1 MGLLSVF
8 SRNRGHGV
16 VRAAVQGANDSTRP
30 VVAPPGNLAPVLAE
44 RLSEPPGVWG
54 CGGWMLSRRL
64 AMKVPAVRRGVRTI
78 ADSIATMPLE
88 RWRGLVKLPPS
99 TFLDQPESWRAYV
112 STITET
118 VEDLIFYPWAWWYV
132 VGRDW
137 AGWPSAVIRLDPQ
150 YVSVTTVP
158 GSGEIDRVYVT
169 YRGRELPQEDL
180 IRFDGPDEGILTL
193 GDVEIWTALRLE
205 LAAQSYA
212 DPEVPTG
219 VLTNTGEYRLTPAE
233 REELMAGW
241 TAARR
246 RRRTA
251 FLDANL
257 SYQSVLST
265 PEQLQ
270 LVQAREESA
279 VQLARLLNLPPHYVG
294 AKSGDSM
301 TYSTVASQRRD
312 LSDISLAPY
321 VGAIEGRL
329 SMSDRNGSPQGQRVK
344 FDRSGLLRSDA
355 REDAEVG
362 EILIRSG
369 QSTADEQRARRGLP
383 PLDPPPA
390 APAPEGAR
398 VPAQEGP
405 DDDDA

>member
-8 SRNRGHGV
+8 SRSRGHGV
-16 VRAAVQGANDSTRP
+16 VRAAVEWDGDVTRTVSP
-30 VVAPPGNLAPVLAE
+30 PPGNIAPALADQV
-44 RLSEPPGVWG
+44 SGPPGVWYSA
-54 CGGWMLSRRL
+54 GWPLSRRL

-78 ADSIATMPLE
+78 SDSIATMPLE
-88 RWRGLVKLPPS
+88 RWRGLDRLPAS
-99 TFLDQPESWRAYV
+99 TFLDQPEAWRAYV
-112 STITET
+112 STVTET

-132 VGRDW
+132 VARDW
-137 AGWPSAVIRLDPQ
+137 AGWPAAVVRLDPA

-158 GSGEIDRVYVT
+158 GSGEIDHAYVT
-169 YRGRELPQEDL
+169 YRGRELPQDDL
-180 IRFDGPDEGILTL
+180 IRFDGPDEGVLTL

-205 LAAQSYA
+205 LAAQNYA

-219 VLTNTGEYRLTPAE
+219 VLTNTGEYRLTEAE

-279 VQLARLLNLPPHYVG
+279 VQIARLLNLPPHYVG

-321 VGAIEGRL
+321 IGAIEGRL
-329 SMSDRNGSPQGQRVK
+329 SMSDRNGSPQGQRVR

-369 QSTADEQRARRGLP
+369 QSTATEQRARRGLP
-383 PLDPPPA
+383 PLA
-390 APAPEGAR
+390 ASPQLPS
-398 VPAQEGP
+398 QEGP
-405 DDDDA
+405 ADAEA